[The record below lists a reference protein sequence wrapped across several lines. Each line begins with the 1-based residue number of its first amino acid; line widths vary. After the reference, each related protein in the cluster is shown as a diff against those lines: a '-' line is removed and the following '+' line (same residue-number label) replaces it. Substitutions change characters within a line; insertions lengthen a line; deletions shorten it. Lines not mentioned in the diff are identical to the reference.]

1 MELAALILL
10 AFFVFLAIL
19 LFKLIHKVV
28 SFVVTLLLLACI
40 FAGALAY
47 VDYRALEKGDF
58 QSLLIFTNDGKITY
72 AAEIKGFDLNSTQEL
87 PKAERIR
94 MEMLLNSSDYDS
106 MLGENNQKL
115 IIVSEEGYGEDYT
128 EIAPSFKA
136 ETIRQMV
143 LGLRQGKIIVYP
155 ESLFFRVIKKAP
167 AFVVSKLS

>member
-58 QSLLIFTNDGKITY
+58 RRPSSSRT
-72 AAEIKGFDLNSTQEL
+72 TQENLHGRNISGIDRSAPEL
-87 PKAERIR
+87 PKP
-94 MEMLLNSSDYDS
+94 S
-106 MLGENNQKL
+106 
-115 IIVSEEGYGEDYT
+115 VS
-128 EIAPSFKA
+128 
-136 ETIRQMV
+136 
-143 LGLRQGKIIVYP
+143 GLKCG
-155 ESLFFRVIKKAP
+155 
-167 AFVVSKLS
+167 